1 MPRHLLQPTPLTLA
15 AALSLSGLCGAQTVP
30 AAPVA
35 AAPAAAASAATL
47 PAPGASQPSR
57 QRQPAAQSLADT
69 AKPPVAA
76 TPPAAAKPAAATP
89 PGAAARQQVEITA
102 TVQPES
108 QEERRR
114 ATASRIVYGR
124 EELDRMGDAT
134 LGEVLKRLPGV
145 TIGGAPGRGG
155 QISMRGMGG
164 GYTQILL
171 DGQRMPPGFSL
182 DSIAPEQIER
192 IEIMRAPVA
201 EFGARAIAGTINV
214 IMRSDFK
221 RKTNELRIGGGADG
235 THGQVGATWTY
246 NGQTEALG
254 YNLAATVFRGGQG
267 NASDTRTLAR
277 DASGNTVLDQQQHS
291 ESSNKRSGLFANGR
305 LQFRFG
311 PGNTLDLQPFF
322 NAVRTRGDG
331 HETLVQPVGT
341 GPAYPQPYA
350 LATWHSQSQWQM
362 GRLNGTW
369 LTPTPGGGRLQ
380 LRFGSTLSASSS
392 VTDRD
397 ESGFTAG
404 ANRHK
409 FDEGRQRELS
419 GDINGKYSQLLG
431 EGHSVAAG
439 WELQSSQ
446 RTDSRIS
453 TVNAQ
458 PILAEFGEDITARV
472 QRIALYAQDEWDLGK
487 RLSFSLGAR
496 WEAINTR
503 SDSAVKQVNNRSAV
517 FTPLAHMVWKL
528 PDSPRDQLRLS
539 LTRSYRSPTT
549 SQLIARPTISQ
560 IDSNTNI
567 GNQPTHP
574 DRAGNANLKPELATG
589 LELGIERYLT
599 AGGIV
604 SANIFARKIDGLIR
618 TVRSEE
624 TVSYSPVK
632 RWVARPQNIGSA
644 DAAGLELEAK
654 ARLTDLWTTE
664 LPISLRTN
672 FTLMWSR
679 VDQVPGPNNRL
690 EGQPPYTANVG
701 ADWPLRGT
709 PLTVG
714 ASLNFTPSFALQ
726 QINSQTYRQGVKSVL
741 DGYALWRFSPDASA
755 RLTLSNAAA
764 QRYDTGSTTLL
775 TDASGVFAGSQSAD
789 TSARTYTTVN
799 LRGEFRF

>member
-1 MPRHLLQPTPLTLA
+1 
-15 AALSLSGLCGAQTVP
+15 V
-30 AAPVA
+30 
-35 AAPAAAASAATL
+35 PAAAAPPAPAASSAAAV
-47 PAPGASQPSR
+47 PAADASQPSR
-57 QRQPAAQSLADT
+57 PPRPAAQ
-69 AKPPVAA
+69 
-76 TPPAAAKPAAATP
+76 PPAAAAT
-89 PGAAARQQVEITA
+89 QQVEITA
-102 TVQPES
+102 TVQPDS
-108 QEERRR
+108 PDERRR

-171 DGQRMPPGFSL
+171 DGQRMAPGFSL

-214 IMRSDFK
+214 VMRSDFK

-235 THGQVGATWTY
+235 NHGQAGATWTY
-246 NGQTEALG
+246 NGQTGDLG
-254 YNLAATVFRGGQG
+254 YNLASTMFKGGQG
-267 NASDTRTLAR
+267 SESDSRTLGLG
-277 DASGNTVLDQQQHS
+277 ASGATVLDQRQHS
-291 ESSNKRSGLFANGR
+291 ENNNQREGLFANGR
-305 LQFRFG
+305 LQVRFG

-331 HETLVQPVGT
+331 HEMLDQPVGT
-341 GPAYPQPYA
+341 APAYPQPYA
-350 LATWHSQSQWQM
+350 LATWRSQSQWQM

-409 FDEGRQRELS
+409 FDDARQRELT
-419 GDINGKYSQLLG
+419 GDVNGKYSQLLG
-431 EGHSVAAG
+431 DGHSAVAG

-453 TVNAQ
+453 TVNGQ

-487 RLSFSLGAR
+487 RVSFSLGAR
-496 WEAINTR
+496 WEAINTQ
-503 SDSAVKQVNNRSAV
+503 SDSAVNRVSHRSAV

-528 PDSPRDQLRLS
+528 PNSTRDQLRLS

-560 IDSNTNI
+560 LYPDTDQP
-567 GNQPTHP
+567 NQPTHP
-574 DRAGNANLKPELATG
+574 DRAGNANLNPELATG
-589 LELGIERYLT
+589 LELGLEHYLD

-618 TVRSEE
+618 TVRSLE
-624 TVSYSPVK
+624 TVSYASVP

-654 ARLTDLWTTE
+654 ARLTDLWTTD
-664 LPISLRTN
+664 LPISLRAN
-672 FTLMWSR
+672 LTLMWSR

-690 EGQPPYTANVG
+690 EGQPPYTANLG
-701 ADWPLRGT
+701 ADWPLRAT
-709 PLTVG
+709 PLSVG
-714 ASLNFTPSFALQ
+714 ASLNFTPGFALQ
-726 QINSQTYRQGVKSVL
+726 QIDAQTYRQGVKRVL

-755 RLTLSNAAA
+755 RLTLSNVGAR
-764 QRYDTGSTTLL
+764 RYDTGTTTRLS
-775 TDASGVFAGSQSAD
+775 DASGGFAGSQSTD
-789 TSARTYTTVN
+789 TSARSYTTVN

>member
-1 MPRHLLQPTPLTLA
+1 MNRYLLQPIPLTLT
-15 AALSLSGLCGAQTVP
+15 AALCLSGLCRAQTPPGVPVVP
-30 AAPVA
+30 AAPA
-35 AAPAAAASAATL
+35 SAGPAAAA
-47 PAPGASQPSR
+47 P
-57 QRQPAAQSLADT
+57 
-69 AKPPVAA
+69 
-76 TPPAAAKPAAATP
+76 
-89 PGAAARQQVEITA
+89 QQVEITA
-102 TVQPES
+102 TVQPDS
-108 QEERRR
+108 QDERRR

-171 DGQRMPPGFSL
+171 DGQRMAPGFSL

-221 RKTNELRIGGGADG
+221 RKTNELRVGGGADG

-254 YNLAATVFRGGQG
+254 YNLATTVFRGGQG
-267 NASDTRTLAR
+267 NESNTRTLGL
-277 DASGNTVLDQQQHS
+277 DANGSTVLDQRQHT
-291 ESSNKRSGLFANGR
+291 ESSNKRTGLFANGR

-311 PGNTLDLQPFF
+311 PGNTLDVQPFF
-322 NAVRTRGDG
+322 NAVRTQGDG
-331 HETLVQPVGT
+331 HEVLDQPVGVA
-341 GPAYPQPYA
+341 PAYPQPYA

-392 VTDRD
+392 VTERD
-397 ESGFTAG
+397 EAGFSAG

-409 FDEGRQRELS
+409 FDDARQRELS
-419 GDINGKYSQLLG
+419 GDLNGKYSQLLG
-431 EGHSVAAG
+431 EGHSAVAG

-446 RTDSRIS
+446 RTDSRTS
-453 TVNAQ
+453 TVNSQ
-458 PILAEFGEDITARV
+458 PILAEFGQDITARI

-487 RLSFSLGAR
+487 RFSFSLGAR
-496 WEAINTR
+496 WEAINTL
-503 SDSAVKQVNNRSAV
+503 SDSALNQVNHRSAV

-549 SQLIARPTISQ
+549 SQLIARPSISQ
-560 IDSNTNI
+560 LYPDTNLP
-567 GNQPTHP
+567 NQPTHP
-574 DRAGNANLKPELATG
+574 DRAGNANLKPELASG
-589 LELGIERYLT
+589 LELGVEHYLD

-604 SANIFARKIDGLIR
+604 SANLFARKIDGLIR
-618 TVRSEE
+618 TVRSLE
-624 TVSYSPVK
+624 TVSYSPVQ

-654 ARLTDLWTTE
+654 ARLTDLWTTD
-664 LPISLRTN
+664 LPISLRAN

-690 EGQPPYTANVG
+690 EGQPPYTSNIG

-714 ASLNFTPSFALQ
+714 ASVNFTPGFTLQ
-726 QINSQTYRQGVKSVL
+726 QIDSQTYRQGVKRVL

-755 RLTLSNAAA
+755 RLTLSNAGA

-775 TDASGVFAGSQSAD
+775 TDASGAFAGSQSAD
-789 TSARTYTTVN
+789 TSVRTYTTIN

>member
-1 MPRHLLQPTPLTLA
+1 MPRRLLQPASLTLA
-15 AALSLSGLCGAQTVP
+15 AALSLSGLSGAQTL
-30 AAPVA
+30 PV
-35 AAPAAAASAATL
+35 APAAA
-47 PAPGASQPSR
+47 
-57 QRQPAAQSLADT
+57 
-69 AKPPVAA
+69 
-76 TPPAAAKPAAATP
+76 PPADAAP
-89 PGAAARQQVEITA
+89 QQVEITA
-102 TVQPES
+102 TVQPDS
-108 QEERRR
+108 QDERRR

-171 DGQRMPPGFSL
+171 DGQRMAPGFSL

-214 IMRSDFK
+214 VMRSDFK

-235 THGQVGATWTY
+235 QRGQVGATWNY

-254 YNLAATVFRGGQG
+254 YNLASTLFKGGQG
-267 NASDTRTLAR
+267 NQSDSRTLGL
-277 DASGNTVLDQQQHS
+277 DANGSTVLDQRQHS
-291 ESSNKRSGLFANGR
+291 ESRNQREGLFANGR

-311 PGNTLDLQPFF
+311 PGHTLDLQPFF
-322 NAVRTRGDG
+322 NTVRTQGDG
-331 HETLVQPVGT
+331 RETLDQPVG
-341 GPAYPQPYA
+341 GAPAYPQPYS

-397 ESGFTAG
+397 ESGFSAG

-409 FDEGRQRELS
+409 FDDARQRELS
-419 GDINGKYSQLLG
+419 TDINGKYAQLLG
-431 EGHSVAAG
+431 EGHSAVAG

-453 TVNAQ
+453 TVNGQA
-458 PILAEFGEDITARV
+458 ILAEFGEDITARV
-472 QRIALYAQDEWDLGK
+472 QRVALYAQDEWDLGK

-496 WEAINTR
+496 WEAINTQ
-503 SDSAVKQVNNRSAV
+503 SDSALNQVNNRSAV

-528 PDSPRDQLRLS
+528 PDSARDQLRLS

-549 SQLIARPTISQ
+549 SQLIARPTISPLYPDTDQ
-560 IDSNTNI
+560 P
-567 GNQPTHP
+567 NQPTNP
-574 DRAGNANLKPELATG
+574 DRAGNANLKPELASG
-589 LELGIERYLT
+589 LELGLEHYLD

-618 TVRSEE
+618 TVRSLE
-624 TVSYSPVK
+624 TVSYASVP

-654 ARLTDLWTTE
+654 SRLTDLWTTE
-664 LPISLRTN
+664 LPISLRAN

-679 VDQVPGPNNRL
+679 VGQVPGPNNRI
-690 EGQPPYTANVG
+690 EGQPPYTTNLG
-701 ADWPLRGT
+701 ADWPLRAM

-714 ASLNFTPSFALQ
+714 ASLNFTPSFVLQ
-726 QINSQTYRQGVKSVL
+726 QIESQTYRQGVKRVL
-741 DGYALWRFSPDASA
+741 DGYALWRFNPDASA
-755 RLTLSNAAA
+755 RLTLSNVGAR
-764 QRYDTGSTTLL
+764 RYDTGSTTRLA
-775 TDASGVFAGSQSAD
+775 DANGAFAGSQSAD
-789 TSARTYTTVN
+789 VSARSYTTVN